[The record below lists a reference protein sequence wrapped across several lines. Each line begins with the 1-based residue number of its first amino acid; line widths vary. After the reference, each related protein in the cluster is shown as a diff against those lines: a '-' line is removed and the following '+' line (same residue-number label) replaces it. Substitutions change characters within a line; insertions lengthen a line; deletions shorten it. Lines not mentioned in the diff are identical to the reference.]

1 MGEEAYL
8 ADTLIIA
15 ARFSG
20 PPGTG
25 NGGYVA
31 GRLAALLAQHRDD
44 DAVEVTLRRPVP
56 LDRALAVA
64 AAPSGGIV
72 LRDGDAVLA
81 EARQATLVLDA
92 PTPPDFAA
100 AEAAAR
106 AYLGFTGHAVSGCF
120 VCGPARGAGDGL
132 RIFAGPLGDGRVA
145 APWIPDASL
154 ADAEGFVSSEF
165 VWAVLDCPG
174 AFALMGRQRR
184 AMLLGRLTA
193 RLAGRIR
200 AGERSIVIAW
210 PIATDGRRQIAGSA
224 VFTEA
229 GALRGLA
236 QATWF
241 EVASYGRAA

>member
-1 MGEEAYL
+1 M
-8 ADTLIIA
+8 
-15 ARFSG
+15 S
-20 PPGTG
+20 P
-25 NGGYVA
+25 
-31 GRLAALLAQHRDD
+31 
-44 DAVEVTLRRPVP
+44 
-56 LDRALAVA
+56 
-64 AAPSGGIV
+64 
-72 LRDGDAVLA
+72 
-81 EARQATLVLDA
+81 
-92 PTPPDFAA
+92 
-100 AEAAAR
+100 
-106 AYLGFTGHAVSGCF
+106 
-120 VCGPARGAGDGL
+120 
-132 RIFAGPLGDGRVA
+132 
-145 APWIPDASL
+145 
-154 ADAEGFVSSEF
+154 EF

>member
-1 MGEEAYL
+1 M

-15 ARFSG
+15 TRFSG

-31 GRLAALLAQHRDD
+31 GCLATLVAQHRDG
-44 DAVEVTLRRPVP
+44 DAVEATLRRPVP
-56 LDRALAVA
+56 LDRVLAVEA
-64 AAPSGGIV
+64 AASGGIV

-81 EARQATLVLDA
+81 DARPATLVLDP
-92 PTPPDFAA
+92 PTAPDFAA

-106 AYLGFTGHAVSGCF
+106 SYLGFAGHAFSSCF
-120 VCGPARGAGDGL
+120 VCGPARAAGDGL

-145 APWIPDASL
+145 APWIPEPRS
-154 ADAEGFVSSEF
+154 ADANGFVPPEF
-165 VWAVLDCPG
+165 VWAALDCPG
-174 AFALMGRQRR
+174 AFALMGRRRR

-200 AGERSIVIAW
+200 VGERSIIMAW
-210 PIATDGRRQIAGSA
+210 PIATDGRRQLAGSA

-241 EVASYGRAA
+241 EVASYGRAT